1 MGIDRD
7 ESAALLW
14 RELPQVRRAR
24 DFHLYDF
31 RGRRYLD
38 MYLAAGRALMGH
50 RPDRLLLTTKNL
62 ISKGLLADFPSNQER
77 RLLRALTT
85 LLPNHSEVR
94 IYANMERLATALSSL
109 SPRLAAGQQLPD
121 PALEQVDGQRVALW
135 RPFLPEIPEGEPDV
149 LIPVL
154 PFPASFAPVVACFRP
169 GSAGAA
175 ASSDT
180 VSPALLGALCASIF
194 SLARFAERYDE
205 SVWRQMDSDLW
216 ERRGPYL
223 RARCKKAEYPAL
235 FRRLMESG
243 VVICPD
249 YPGPSIVP
257 ASFTEGEI
265 KPIARVA
272 ADSRSE

>member
-1 MGIDRD
+1 MAIDRD

-14 RELPQVRRAR
+14 RELPQIRRAR

-38 MYLAAGRALMGH
+38 LSLSAGRALMGH
-50 RPDRLLLTTKNL
+50 RPDHLLLATKNL
-62 ISKGLLADFPSNQER
+62 FSKGLMGDFPSNQER
-77 RLLRALTT
+77 RLHRALQM
-85 LLPNHSEVR
+85 LLPDHTEIR
-94 IYANMERLATALSSL
+94 LYANMERLAMALSPL
-109 SPRLAAGQQLPD
+109 SPRLAAGGQPPD
-121 PALEQVDGQRVALW
+121 PAIEPVEGQRVALW
-135 RPFLPEIPEGEPDV
+135 RPFLPDDPAREADV

-154 PFPASFAPVVACFRP
+154 PYPASFAPAVACFRP
-169 GSAGAA
+169 GLAEIAG
-175 ASSDT
+175 SSDV
-180 VSPALLGALCASIF
+180 VSPALLAGLRASVF

-205 SVWRQMDSDLW
+205 SVWRRLDSDLW
-216 ERRGPYL
+216 ERKGPYL

-235 FRRLMESG
+235 FRRLMEGG

-265 KPIARVA
+265 KPIARLA
-272 ADSRSE
+272 AESRSE